1 MTARASFARVLL
13 PVWLVTAA
21 WDFMCASALSALA
34 YHTSLPRLWRGV
46 AATALGP
53 LHSTAVGATCLSA
66 SRSISPSPGLQ
77 AEHHR
82 VDSPAIRAIRVP
94 GISKRGNGELKA
106 RQKRRRLSLPIPE
119 CQDEPTFGNSTIPNL
134 A

>member
-66 SRSISPSPGLQ
+66 SRSIAVARTSGGTPSGGF
-77 AEHHR
+77 ARHSR
-82 VDSPAIRAIRVP
+82 DSRAWYFQ
-94 GISKRGNGELKA
+94 A
-106 RQKRRRLSLPIPE
+106 RQW
-119 CQDEPTFGNSTIPNL
+119 
-134 A
+134 